1 MTPILNPEEVQWA
14 KSRID
19 TLLSGLNERILGQE
33 ELTTRIVVA
42 CLSRGNVLLEG
53 LPGLGKTELVKAL
66 AGLLGLDFRRI
77 QFTPDLLPSD
87 STGAGVLEEIDGRR
101 ELRFVQG
108 PIFGNLI
115 LADEINR
122 ASPRTQSAM
131 LEAMQEQRVSVMGT
145 TYDLPEPFWCMATQN
160 PIDMEGTYP
169 LPEAQLDRFLFKLHV
184 TQVAGSV
191 MTEII
196 QSRRRGR
203 PPEPIKVL
211 KDGELQRLFE
221 LVERVF
227 LPTEVAE
234 VLGRLVE
241 NTHPNTSRS
250 AKVRSYVRYGASPR
264 AAIGLAE
271 AVRVHAL
278 LNGKPNVGLEDVHAL
293 APNVLGHRIALD
305 YRAKLDG
312 VTVWHIID
320 EVLETV

>member
-87 STGAGVLEEIDGRR
+87 ITGAGVLEEIAGRR

-108 PIFGNLI
+108 PILGNLI

-131 LEAMQEQRVSVMGT
+131 LDAMQ
-145 TYDLPEPFWCMATQN
+145 
-160 PIDMEGTYP
+160 
-169 LPEAQLDRFLFKLHV
+169 
-184 TQVAGSV
+184 
-191 MTEII
+191 
-196 QSRRRGR
+196 
-203 PPEPIKVL
+203 
-211 KDGELQRLFE
+211 
-221 LVERVF
+221 
-227 LPTEVAE
+227 
-234 VLGRLVE
+234 
-241 NTHPNTSRS
+241 
-250 AKVRSYVRYGASPR
+250 
-264 AAIGLAE
+264 
-271 AVRVHAL
+271 
-278 LNGKPNVGLEDVHAL
+278 
-293 APNVLGHRIALD
+293 
-305 YRAKLDG
+305 
-312 VTVWHIID
+312 
-320 EVLETV
+320 